1 MDPRPRFTLIEPRA
15 PAQLDAVRQLMREY
29 ESWLGVDL
37 CFQGFEREL
46 EGLPGDYVPPGGRL
60 FLALDGERP
69 AGCAALRRQG
79 AGSGEMKRLFVRA
92 EFRGLGL
99 GQTLA
104 RSVIDAARAAGHS
117 RLLLDTLPKMD
128 AALALYRSLG
138 FRPAARYYNNPLP
151 EAIYLSLD
159 LAADARE

>member
-1 MDPRPRFTLIEPRA
+1 MDPRPRFTLIVPRA
-15 PAQLDAVRQLMREY
+15 PAELDTVRQLMREY

-69 AGCAALRRQG
+69 AGCAALRRQD
-79 AGSGEMKRLFVRA
+79 AGSGEMKRLFVRDA
-92 EFRGLGL
+92 FRGLGL

-104 RSVIDAARAAGHS
+104 RRVIDAARAAGYS
-117 RLLLDTLPKMD
+117 RLLLDTLPKMN

-159 LAADARE
+159 LAADARK

>member
-15 PAQLDAVRQLMREY
+15 PVALDAVRRLMREY
-29 ESWLGVDL
+29 EVWLGVDL

-46 EGLPGDYVPPGGRL
+46 TGLPGDYAPPAGRL
-60 FLALDGERP
+60 FLALDGDRP
-69 AGCAALRRQG
+69 AGCAALRRHD
-79 AGSGEMKRLFVRA
+79 AGSGEMKRLFVRE

-104 RSVIDAARAAGHS
+104 RSVIGAARAAGYS

-128 AALALYRSLG
+128 AALTLYRSLG
-138 FRPAARYYNNPLP
+138 FRPTGRYYENPLP
-151 EAIYLSLD
+151 DAIYLSLD
-159 LAADARE
+159 LSSDARK